1 MQSSQRLPKFP
12 ADPASTLRT
21 EENDKGSLSVGK
33 LADIAILSGDPVA
46 IGDSDTPDDI
56 LGIEVLG
63 TVLGGELLMAGEA
76 AL

>member
-1 MQSSQRLPKFP
+1 MHARQRLPTP
-12 ADPASTLRT
+12 PLISATLGT
-21 EENDKGSLSVGK
+21 EEKDKGSISVGK

>member
-1 MQSSQRLPKFP
+1 M
-12 ADPASTLRT
+12 
-21 EENDKGSLSVGK
+21 GK

>member
-1 MQSSQRLPKFP
+1 MP
-12 ADPASTLRT
+12 TLGT
-21 EENDKGSLSVGK
+21 EEKDKGSLSVGK
-33 LADIAILSGDPVA
+33 FADIAILSGDPVA

-56 LGIEVLG
+56 LGIKVLG